1 MYTILTFLFKLATNH
16 HTFSLDFLDKRNLP
30 LNCDTAIKYYLL
42 DNVGLENVFFWV
54 SEGGG
59 GGGGGANI
67 EHFIFHITYKSLEIK
82 KGGK

>member
-1 MYTILTFLFKLATNH
+1 MYTIVTFLFKLATNH

-30 LNCDTAIKYYLL
+30 LNCDTAMEYYLV
-42 DNVGLENVFFWV
+42 DNVGLENVVFL
-54 SEGGG
+54 

-82 KGGK
+82 KG

>member
-54 SEGGG
+54 SEGGVR
-59 GGGGGANI
+59 ANI

-82 KGGK
+82 KRGK